1 MIEPPEPGTGQP
13 APVEQ
18 IAPNPENPRGAQ
30 LDATQ
35 VASMRESIARYGLLQ
50 ALVVVDLEV
59 FLKDYPEHKGQFG
72 PDVKYVI
79 VTGHIRHA
87 AITSLLADEDP
98 QFEERRKSL
107 REVRIDVQNH
117 LIDDLDAIFHQ
128 ENQKRLDLNVFEEAL
143 IFQRLQQRKGF
154 SHAQIAQGLGVSKS
168 TVTKRLK
175 LLELNDA
182 GRALVLDG
190 RMQVATAYELV
201 SALPGQPD
209 LVVAAFQLIETERLS
224 PSEAVNQVVLAETV
238 EPDDEQVAGGI
249 AEGGIGVGETGE
261 EGDQD
266 TAEDSGV
273 GLALP
278 PGVHMGDPAPQEKVQ
293 PAQPQ
298 DADSAVPE
306 PRPANDTT
314 APAPTPAPSDDVR
327 ARTRAAALRERAC
340 AQLVAE
346 YTPAVDDPQ
355 ATLIAAGVITAAST
369 QILKQAHRWM
379 RAAGDP
385 DAEHMEPSAYAATV
399 VARGNAPLL
408 RKLAY
413 AVALAGGE
421 RQASDRRTGLSPAAI
436 AHIRHLQDAGVYEP
450 ATEQERAA
458 LGSPAPASV

>member
-1 MIEPPEPGTGQP
+1 
-13 APVEQ
+13 
-18 IAPNPENPRGAQ
+18 
-30 LDATQ
+30 
-35 VASMRESIARYGLLQ
+35 MRDSIARYGLLQ
-50 ALVVVDLEV
+50 ALVVVELEV
-59 FLKDYPEHKGQFG
+59 FLKEYPEYQGHFEAG
-72 PDVKYVI
+72 VKYVI
-79 VTGHIRHA
+79 VTGHIRYA

-98 QFEERRKSL
+98 QFDERRKTL

-154 SHAQIAQGLGVSKS
+154 SHAQIAQGLGVGKS

-175 LLELNDA
+175 LLELDDA

-224 PSEAVNQVVLAETV
+224 PGEAVNRIVLAETAEPV
-238 EPDDEQVAGGI
+238 AEEPTVSGSVGDDATGEPD
-249 AEGGIGVGETGE
+249 GVQDASE
-261 EGDQD
+261 EGE
-266 TAEDSGV
+266 AGP
-273 GLALP
+273 AFP
-278 PGVHMGDPAPQEKVQ
+278 PGVHVGDPAPQEKVQ
-293 PAQPQ
+293 ASQSQDPA
-298 DADSAVPE
+298 DAVPE
-306 PRPANDTT
+306 PRVPQEVPEP
-314 APAPTPAPSDDVR
+314 APAAPVDDVR
-327 ARTRAAALRERAC
+327 ARTRATALRERAC

-346 YTPAVDDPQ
+346 YAPAVDDPQ
-355 ATLIAAGVITAAST
+355 ATLIAAGVITAAGG

-385 DAEHMEPSAYAATV
+385 DAEHLEPSAYAATV
-399 VARGNAPLL
+399 VARGNGALL

-458 LGSPAPASV
+458 LGSPAAASA

>member
-30 LDATQ
+30 LDAAQ

-87 AITSLLADEDP
+87 AITSLLTDDDP

-209 LVVAAFQLIETERLS
+209 LVVAAFELIETERLS
-224 PSEAVNQVVLAETV
+224 PSEAVNQVVLAETA
-238 EPDDEQVAGGI
+238 EPAAEEQVPGES
-249 AEGGIGVGETGE
+249 AEGEIATGE
-261 EGDQD
+261 IGEGGEGQD
-266 TAEDSGV
+266 TAEGSGV

-293 PAQPQ
+293 AAQPQ

-314 APAPTPAPSDDVR
+314 PPAPAPSDDVR

-385 DAEHMEPSAYAATV
+385 DAEHLEPSAYAATV

-450 ATEQERAA
+450 ATEQERVA